1 MDKKTILLPFF
12 ISHTESINDI
22 LPTSEAGTVIRRG
35 ILLEKRTLDKSIPVY
50 NEHGLVD
57 EDIIYWHPSADS
69 VDIIERGIEL
79 VKKGIGLDIKNTKVD
94 KKKETLKKFLNQANR
109 Q

>member
-22 LPTSEAGTVIRRG
+22 LPTSETDTVIRRG
-35 ILLEKRTLDKSIPVY
+35 VLLEKRKLDKSTPIY
-50 NEHGLVD
+50 NEHGLVV

-69 VDIIERGIEL
+69 IDIIERGIEL
-79 VKKGIGLDIKNTKVD
+79 VKKGIGLDIKNSEVTKR
-94 KKKETLKKFLNQANR
+94 KETLKKFLNQTKR